1 MSQKDST
8 GDFIQIL
15 QGIIDKTKRDL
26 KVATL
31 GIVRK
36 IDEDNMLAI
45 IEPFPIV
52 EGTESKYISCRY
64 FNETPIENEIVLAI
78 FTDKDFTSNL
88 RTISNDGK
96 IRTISNKSPL
106 HSEQYGILIN
116 LK

>member
-1 MSQKDST
+1 MSQRDST

-15 QGIIDKTKRDL
+15 QGVIDKTKREL

-36 IDEDNMLAI
+36 VDEDNLLAI
-45 IEPFPIV
+45 IEPFPIA

-64 FNETPIENEIVLAI
+64 FNTAPTENEIVLAI
-78 FTDKDFTSNL
+78 FTDKDFSSNL
-88 RTISNDGK
+88 RTIGNDGK
-96 IRTISNKSPL
+96 IRTISSKSEL